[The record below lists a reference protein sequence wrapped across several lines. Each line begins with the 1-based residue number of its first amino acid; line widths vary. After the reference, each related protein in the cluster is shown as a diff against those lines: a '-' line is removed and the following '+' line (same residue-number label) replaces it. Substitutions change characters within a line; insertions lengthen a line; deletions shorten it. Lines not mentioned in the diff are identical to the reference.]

1 MKTVTRKQDREEP
14 GHLAAVGNRIRD
26 LRTARDL
33 SLSALARTAGVGK
46 GSLSELESG
55 ARNPTL
61 GTLYALAGALSVPL
75 SALLGET
82 PGLES
87 SDEVLAARLLDVRHH
102 ADGGTTEVYRLQIA
116 AAGIRRSPAHGTG
129 VTEHVYVVRGTLRA
143 GPLGEEKVIRQGRAH
158 TWASDREHTY
168 AAVGSEAEAVLTIA
182 TPQRDGKN

>member
-1 MKTVTRKQDREEP
+1 MKSVARKHDPEDP
-14 GHLAAVGNRIRD
+14 GHLAAVGDRVRE
-26 LRTARDL
+26 LRTDRDI
-33 SLSALARTAGVGK
+33 SLSALARIAGVGK

-61 GTLYALAGALSVPL
+61 GTLYALAGALNVPL

-87 SDEVLAARLLDVRHH
+87 SDAVLAARLLDVRHH

-116 AAGIRRSPAHGTG
+116 ASGIRRSPAHGTG
-129 VTEHVYVVRGTLRA
+129 VTEHVYVVRGAVRA

-158 TWASDREHTY
+158 TWVSDREHSY
-168 AAVGSEAEAVLTIA
+168 AAVGSAAEAVLTIA
-182 TPQRDGKN
+182 TPRRDGKN